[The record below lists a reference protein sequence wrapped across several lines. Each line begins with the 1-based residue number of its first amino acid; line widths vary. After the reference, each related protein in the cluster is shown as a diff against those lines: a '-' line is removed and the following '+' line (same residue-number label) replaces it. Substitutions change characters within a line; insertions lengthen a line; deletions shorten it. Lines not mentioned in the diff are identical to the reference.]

1 MLSIPTADEYFDRIH
16 RVISVLDD
24 ENIKIINTMKKH
36 GPRNL
41 QDVSRKSGVPYPT
54 VYTRVNKLESQGLLR
69 TWVYPNFSRIGLSR
83 AMVLLTT
90 TPGRELLA
98 HDALKVPGYWTR
110 ITRCTGDCNGYH
122 SLHTVPSS
130 NRQDFEQYID
140 QIVSSGLASDSR
152 VFWLDEYTS
161 IIPNFEYFDL
171 KKGTWKFNW
180 ASWLKA
186 LTPPQKPKKKAPG
199 NADAQAN
206 YDKNDLLILNEL
218 MKDARKK
225 LSEFAKLIG
234 VTLPAA
240 KYRFDNIVR
249 RGLVQD
255 YIIDILP
262 YPPEISDL
270 CEMRLDFRDE
280 ETLLAEEKVLQRL
293 PFALGYSKMRGTN
306 AATMRIFLPRGELNN
321 LLTLL
326 SALVRRKILDRF
338 SYLVFDC
345 VTIEEQTF
353 PYQYYTNGSGWR
365 YDNHEYLTGLRKL
378 ASSLDKSDH
387 TVSFTDGAA
396 SSSIHCF
403 Y

>member
-1 MLSIPTADEYFDRIH
+1 MSIPTADEYFDRIH

-41 QDVSRKSGVPYPT
+41 QDISRKSGVPYPT
-54 VYTRVNKLESQGLLR
+54 VYTRVNKLETQGLLR

-83 AMVLLTT
+83 AMVFLST
-90 TPGRELLA
+90 TPGREVLA
-98 HDALKVPGYWTR
+98 REALKTPRYWIR
-110 ITRCTGDCNGYH
+110 ITRSTGDCNGYY
-122 SLHTVPSS
+122 SLHAVPSS

-161 IIPNFEYFDL
+161 IVPNFEYFDQN
-171 KKGTWKFNW
+171 KQTWKFSW
-180 ASWLKA
+180 SSWLRA
-186 LTPPQKPKKKAPG
+186 LTPAQRPKKKAPSKSNG
-199 NADAQAN
+199 QAS

-270 CEMRLDFRDE
+270 YEIRLDFRDE
-280 ETLLAEEKVLQRL
+280 ETLLVEEKVLQRL
-293 PFALGYSKMRGTN
+293 PFALGYSRIRGTN
-306 AATMRIFLPRGELNN
+306 AVSMRAFLPRGELNN

-338 SYLVFDC
+338 SYLVLDC
-345 VTIEEQTF
+345 MTIEDQTF
-353 PYQYYTNGSGWR
+353 SHGSYANGSGWH
-365 YDNHEYLTGLRKL
+365 YDNHEYLAGLRKL
-378 ASSLDKSDH
+378 ASNLDKADH
-387 TVSFTDGAA
+387 AISFTGGAA
-396 SSSIHCF
+396 SPGSVHCF

>member
-1 MLSIPTADEYFDRIH
+1 MSIPTPDEYFDRIH

-24 ENIKIINTMKKH
+24 ENIKIINTMKKN

-54 VYTRVNKLESQGLLR
+54 VYTRVNKLETQGLLR

-90 TPGRELLA
+90 SPGRELLA
-98 HDALKVPGYWTR
+98 RDALKVPGYWLR
-110 ITRCTGDCNGYH
+110 ITRCTGDCNGYY
-122 SLHTVPSS
+122 SLHAVPA
-130 NRQDFEQYID
+130 NNKQDFEQYVD

-152 VFWLDEYTS
+152 ILWLDEYTS
-161 IIPNFEYFDL
+161 NIPNFEHFDL
-171 KKGTWKFNW
+171 KNGRWKFSW

-186 LTPPQKPKKKAPG
+186 LTPTQKPRKKAPA
-199 NADAQAN
+199 NAEGQAN
-206 YDKNDLLILNEL
+206 YDKNDLLILKEL

-240 KYRFDNIVR
+240 KYRFDNLLR

-255 YIIDILP
+255 YVIDILP

-270 CEMRLDFRDE
+270 YEMRLDFRDE

-293 PFALGYSKMRGTN
+293 PFILGCSKIRGTN
-306 AATMRIFLPRGELNN
+306 AASVRVFLPRGELNN

-338 SYLVFDC
+338 SYLVFDFM
-345 VTIEEQTF
+345 TIEAQTF
-353 PYQYYTNGSGWR
+353 SYEHYANGSGWH
-365 YDNHEYLTGLRKL
+365 YDNHANLAGLRKL
-378 ASSLDKSDH
+378 ASSLDKQDH
-387 TVSFTDGAA
+387 TVSFTGGAA
-396 SSSIHCF
+396 SSSVHYF